1 MEHYLINQKK
11 IIIEKNKETLFKIP
25 VRMNPSECTII
36 VENANRITNEELI
49 VTFYLKNIKSEDEN
63 KQITLTTDSF
73 VTSYSIR
80 TDQNTIKGEYLLYSC
95 SANKNANIEVSI
107 LTK

>member
-25 VRMNPSECTII
+25 VRMNPSESTII
-36 VENANRITNEELI
+36 VENANKISKEEITI
-49 VTFYLKNIKSEDEN
+49 SFYLKNIKSEEEN

-73 VTSYSIR
+73 ATSYSIR
-80 TDQNTIKGEYLLYSC
+80 PDQNTVNGEFLLYSS

-107 LTK
+107 LTN